1 MDLELDYSDGHSQ
14 LQDQAGLAAAIVDGL
29 SNDTVRD
36 LHTPHPCIQHKG
48 KEKERRKEKESVQ
61 CVSPIDRSSGEDR
74 RMFKATKTAE
84 LNSLHLFE
92 KNLQMLVPTKHKIS
106 ASRLLCMR
114 LTFSKSVRYLPPSP
128 IHITSLLPQRSI

>member
-1 MDLELDYSDGHSQ
+1 LDLELDYSDGHSQ
-14 LQDQAGLAAAIVDGL
+14 LQAQAGLAAAIVDGL

-36 LHTPHPCIQHKG
+36 LHSPHPCIQHKG
-48 KEKERRKEKESVQ
+48 KEKERRKEKESMQ

-92 KNLQMLVPTKHKIS
+92 KKTYKCWSPQSTKSVPVVFCACVSLS
-106 ASRLLCMR
+106 AS
-114 LTFSKSVRYLPPSP
+114 P
-128 IHITSLLPQRSI
+128 